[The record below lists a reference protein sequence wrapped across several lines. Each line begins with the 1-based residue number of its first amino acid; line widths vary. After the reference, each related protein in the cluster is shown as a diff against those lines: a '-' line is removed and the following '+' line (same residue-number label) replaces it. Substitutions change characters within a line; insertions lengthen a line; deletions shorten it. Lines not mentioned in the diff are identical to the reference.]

1 MTSLLQSESSLGIS
15 YSHWDW
21 EDDEWDCN
29 EKPEAFRKDSND
41 AKPGEASS
49 LGLICVT
56 SSAFLFGIVAA
67 LIQLI
72 GLNVYVMMF
81 VRGSL
86 QWVFSIVAVCAF
98 LPASSTT
105 LSNFIGEPRHRPILF
120 LRSGLYWGF
129 ICLFWSALDLLPL
142 GDATTVVYCGPLFTA
157 LFGWILLGEPVP
169 PSVIACMG
177 SSMVGVILVTQ
188 PSFLFGNI
196 NGEEEY
202 TEDMAAYDLGM
213 GYAFLSAAVGGMLP
227 VLVRKSKE
235 CHWATVEHATALYS
249 TAIFTP
255 AALGMMAL
263 THDAADSDADD
274 ESSTDLWEGILDPR
288 ALLLLGLVALVGFG
302 GLGLQTYGYQ
312 REAAARASVMN
323 FLEIPFSYVLQYLMF
338 GDLLTPLQGF
348 GMLLVISSGLLNF
361 IPRLKSSQ
369 THVQTADGKDLG
381 TELADC
387 SETGPNT
394 NFRIMNNEQQAPTT
408 QTQTTKQSCD
418 HRIHSTMDNA
428 AFV

>member
-1 MTSLLQSESSLGIS
+1 
-15 YSHWDW
+15 
-21 EDDEWDCN
+21 
-29 EKPEAFRKDSND
+29 
-41 AKPGEASS
+41 
-49 LGLICVT
+49 
-56 SSAFLFGIVAA
+56 
-67 LIQLI
+67 
-72 GLNVYVMMF
+72 VYVMML

-86 QWVFSIVAVCAF
+86 QWVFSIFAVCAF
-98 LPASSTT
+98 LPASTTT

-157 LFGWILLGEPVP
+157 LFGWMLLGEPVP

-263 THDAADSDADD
+263 THDAADSDAD
-274 ESSTDLWEGILDPR
+274 ESSTTDDLWEGILDPR
-288 ALLLLGLVALVGFG
+288 ALLLLGLVALVGFA
-302 GLGLQTYGYQ
+302 GLGLQTYGFQ
-312 REAAARASVMN
+312 REAAAKASVMT
-323 FLEIPFSYVLQYLMF
+323 FLEIPFSYVLQFLMF
-338 GDLLTPLQGF
+338 GDLLTPIQGF
-348 GMLLVISSGLLNF
+348 GMLLVISSGLFNF

-369 THVQTADGKDLG
+369 QTTAAVQTSNSKDLG

-387 SETGPNT
+387 ATGPNT
-394 NFRIMNNEQQAPTT
+394 QQHNDGLHSFRLMNEQSP
-408 QTQTTKQSCD
+408 QTTK
-418 HRIHSTMDNA
+418 
-428 AFV
+428 